1 MSEPLLRIIRNSG
14 KNWSGITVDVERIV
28 GCCKICSLHKLKPN
42 RKHVCL
48 PRAEDFNQVESLDLV
63 DMGHSVWI
71 LYCID
76 EFNRLTK
83 GTILKDKSAKSVVN
97 GILDCWIYGGG
108 MGPGPPLKCFFA
120 DHGLEFINSE
130 VISLCEVNGIHLKI
144 LSRIPHGKT
153 V

>member
-1 MSEPLLRIIRNSG
+1 
-14 KNWSGITVDVERIV
+14 
-28 GCCKICSLHKLKPN
+28 
-42 RKHVCL
+42 
-48 PRAEDFNQVESLDLV
+48 
-63 DMGHSVWI
+63 
-71 LYCID
+71 
-76 EFNRLTK
+76 
-83 GTILKDKSAKSVVN
+83 
-97 GILDCWIYGGG
+97 